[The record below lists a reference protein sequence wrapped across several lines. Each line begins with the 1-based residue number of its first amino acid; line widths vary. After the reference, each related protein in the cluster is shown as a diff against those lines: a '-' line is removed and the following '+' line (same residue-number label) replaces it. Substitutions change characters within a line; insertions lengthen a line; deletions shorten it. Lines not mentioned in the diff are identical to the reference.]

1 MRLTA
6 AQRRVLLAIANQS
19 TLKSH
24 RDIEGNKVYRLHT
37 LDGASE
43 DVLPALVQ
51 ALCDKGLIDS
61 NKKFPA
67 STYWLTELGKRS
79 TTIAPGGNSAMG
91 L

>member
-1 MRLTA
+1 MRLSA
-6 AQRRVLLAIANQS
+6 AQQRVLLAMANQS

-24 RDIEGNKVYRLHT
+24 RDIEGNKMYRLHT

-43 DVLPALVQ
+43 DIPAALVE

-67 STYWLTELGKRS
+67 STYWLTGLGQRA
-79 TTIAPGGNSAMG
+79 TRQP
-91 L
+91 

>member
-1 MRLTA
+1 MRLTTS
-6 AQRRVLLAIANQS
+6 QRRVLLAMSHQS

-43 DVLPALVQ
+43 DIPAALVE
-51 ALCDKGLIDS
+51 ALCGKGLIDS

-67 STYWLTELGKRS
+67 STYWLTELGKRMI
-79 TTIAPGGNSAMG
+79 TIAPAGNSANG

>member
-6 AQRRVLLAIANQS
+6 AQRRILLAIANQS

-24 RDIEGNKVYRLHT
+24 RDIEGNKVYRLHM

-43 DVLPALVQ
+43 DIPAALVQ
-51 ALCDKGLIDS
+51 TLCELGLIDS

-67 STYWLTELGKRS
+67 STYWLTDLGKRT
-79 TTIAPGGNSAMG
+79 TTIAPAGNSASG